1 MSAPVRNDAHSAC
14 AAPSARSGMTL
25 LEVLLAI
32 VILGVCLVGLMQGMS
47 GGVAVFHESV
57 FVRQSLNVLA
67 RGDAAYPL
75 TVSND
80 PTEDLAVSPDATL
93 YEGWTYERECLEDE
107 DEDGL
112 FEVRT
117 RVAQGPGGEG
127 NERTFV
133 RLLYFP
139 DAGGS
144 SK

>member
-1 MSAPVRNDAHSAC
+1 MSAGRGVGAR
-14 AAPSARSGMTL
+14 APRSGMTL
-25 LEVLLAI
+25 LEVLLA
-32 VILGVCLVGLMQGMS
+32 VAILGICLVGLMRGMTV
-47 GGVAVFHESV
+47 GGAAFRESV

-67 RGDAAYPL
+67 RGDAAHPL
-75 TVSND
+75 VVSND
-80 PTEDLAVSPDATL
+80 PTEDLEVQPDAEL
-93 YEGWTYERECLEDE
+93 LEGWTYERECLEDE

-133 RLLYFP
+133 RLLYVP